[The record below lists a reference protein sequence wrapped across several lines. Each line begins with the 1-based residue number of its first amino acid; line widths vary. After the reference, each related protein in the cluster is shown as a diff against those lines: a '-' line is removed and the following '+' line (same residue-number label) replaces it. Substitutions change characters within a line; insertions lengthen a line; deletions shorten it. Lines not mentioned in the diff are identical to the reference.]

1 MAGDADISV
10 PAALLSNPSRARVLL
25 ALVDGRA
32 LPASVLA
39 VEAGVARSTA
49 SEHLAKLCEAGF
61 LLSEVQGRHRYYR
74 IASARVVAA
83 LEALAGLAPTVPVRS
98 LRQGTRANA
107 LRRGRLCYD
116 HLAGRAGVALMR
128 AMLDRDV
135 LTGGDGTHDP
145 ATAPTDRLSAPGHDV
160 DYRLTDS
167 GADLLTDF
175 GVDVDALC
183 GGRRPLIRYCLDWT
197 EQRHHLAG
205 ALGAAVTERLLQLAW
220 LVRTPQPRTVRVT
233 DAGTTGLAETFGV
246 PPEAYETTRDDG
258 SVVGPV
264 RVVSGARV
272 QRGRQPA
279 P

>member
-1 MAGDADISV
+1 MAGDTDISV

-39 VEAGVARSTA
+39 LEAGVAPSTA

-61 LLSEVQGRHRYYR
+61 LVSEVQGRHRYYR
-74 IASARVVAA
+74 IGSSRVVAA
-83 LEALAGLAPTVPVRS
+83 VEALAGLAPTVPIRS

-116 HLAGRAGVALMR
+116 HLAGRVGVELMR
-128 AMLDRDV
+128 AMLERDV
-135 LTGGDGTHDP
+135 LTGGDGTYDP
-145 ATAPTDRLSAPGHDV
+145 DSAPTDRLAAPGHDV

-167 GADLLTDF
+167 GADLLTHL

-205 ALGAAVTERLLQLAW
+205 AVGAAVTARLLQLGW

-233 DAGTTGLAETFGV
+233 DEGASGLADTFGMAR
-246 PPEAYETTRDDG
+246 EAYDVAQEKG
-258 SVVGPV
+258 SAVGPV
-264 RVVSGARV
+264 RVARGAGV
-272 QRGRQPA
+272 
-279 P
+279 

>member
-39 VEAGVARSTA
+39 LEAGVAPSTA

-61 LLSEVQGRHRYYR
+61 LVSEIQGRHRYYR
-74 IASARVVAA
+74 IASPQVVAVV
-83 LEALAGLAPTVPVRS
+83 EALAGLAPTVPIRS

-116 HLAGRAGVALMR
+116 HLAGRVGVELMR

-145 ATAPTDRLSAPGHDV
+145 GSAPTDRLSAPGHDV
-160 DYRLTDS
+160 DYRLTES
-167 GADLLTDF
+167 GAGLLTDL

-183 GGRRPLIRYCLDWT
+183 GGRRPLVRYCLDWT

-205 ALGAAVTERLLQLAW
+205 ALGAAVTERLLQLGW

-233 DAGTTGLAETFGV
+233 DAGAIGLADTFGM
-246 PPEAYETTRDDG
+246 PREAYETTHDSG
-258 SVVGPV
+258 SVGRPV
-264 RVVSGARV
+264 RLGSAAR
-272 QRGRQPA
+272 A
-279 P
+279 